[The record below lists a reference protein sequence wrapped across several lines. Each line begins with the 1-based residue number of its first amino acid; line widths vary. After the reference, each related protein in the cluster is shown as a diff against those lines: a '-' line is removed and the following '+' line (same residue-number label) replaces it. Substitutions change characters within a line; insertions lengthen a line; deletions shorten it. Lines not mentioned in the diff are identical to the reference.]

1 MVVVLIGSI
10 AASGS
15 VNIEVF
21 GCGGEEVYVGHGSSG
36 ACLDA
41 IRKVKGDEFGLVLRG
56 LFFHFWAIF
65 DPSGQFRPVFG
76 GHFSLF
82 RFFSIL
88 MYVFPMHENGS

>member
-41 IRKVKGDEFGLVLRG
+41 IRKVK
-56 LFFHFWAIF
+56 
-65 DPSGQFRPVFG
+65 
-76 GHFSLF
+76 
-82 RFFSIL
+82 
-88 MYVFPMHENGS
+88 